1 MLKCS
6 LCQRSLEDKLLQ
18 TLLQSLPGSSGNG
31 GSSRI
36 QALLKVSGKVGIK
49 SSDFWFCHILPTLQW
64 LMLPCSAQWK
74 SSHFFVLFL
83 LVHQGIMW
91 SRRALG
97 CEQPASCQS
106 AAMDVLCLSADPEG
120 EIEIIYWG
128 GITAPRPR
136 PQVCSGV
143 DKNNEPQW
151 IDDKP
156 FHLVNMR
163 LN

>member
-74 SSHFFVLFL
+74 SSHFFCFIFISSPGYNVKQACFGLWAASKLSVSCHGCAVPVSWSWRRNWNNLLGWYHCTPTQTTSLFWCW
-83 LVHQGIMW
+83 Q
-91 SRRALG
+91 
-97 CEQPASCQS
+97 EQ
-106 AAMDVLCLSADPEG
+106 
-120 EIEIIYWG
+120 W
-128 GITAPRPR
+128 TT
-136 PQVCSGV
+136 
-143 DKNNEPQW
+143 
-151 IDDKP
+151 
-156 FHLVNMR
+156 VNWW
-163 LN
+163 